1 MINVND
7 KLKSFRTGV
16 NGRKGKARA
25 EGTAAVGRSFTDHL
39 VQQVEEVAKPSLNQQ
54 LDHLRLALDDA
65 GANLERNPS
74 LGNLEVFKALLSNL
88 VSTATQG
95 AYQVEGIG
103 AGWSAAEKH
112 HVVKLIDQEAEE
124 LLQLVLSEQK
134 DKIKIATKLVHI
146 KGLVVDLLS

>member
-7 KLKSFRTGV
+7 KLKSFRTGG
-16 NGRKGKARA
+16 NARKSKARTD
-25 EGTAAVGRSFTDHL
+25 GTLAVGRSFTDHL
-39 VQQVEEVAKPSLNQQ
+39 VQQVDEVAKPSLNRQ
-54 LDHLRLALDDA
+54 LDQIRIALDDA
-65 GANLERNPS
+65 GATLERNPS

-88 VSTATQG
+88 ISTVTQG
-95 AYQVEGIG
+95 AYEVQGIG

-112 HVVKLIDQEAEE
+112 HVVKLIDEEAEE

-146 KGLVVDLLS
+146 KGLVIDLLS